1 MDITI
6 NLSELGLGRI
16 NAELDRRLSKAI
28 KRTQQVHAGQSEDW
42 IAAGYYGSCT
52 TSGGLAELA
61 LYYHLTGDA
70 DASFEWWVKSEKE
83 DPFATADLPGF
94 IEVKQATGKKQ
105 YDAYFPNC
113 KATKLRQIKAAN
125 QIWFAQADG
134 ISTAE
139 DKSKYIG
146 KDTKRKYYAKTTT
159 VQADATITFRD
170 VLIVNDIEDL
180 LKTDL
185 FMNCGLDKY
194 KVKTGKTV
202 SYKFKSDDWDF
213 TTKPTEAEADARELL
228 AAALAA

>member
-1 MDITI
+1 MNITV
-6 NLSELGLGRI
+6 NLSELGVGRI

-61 LYYHLTGDA
+61 LMYHLTGDA
-70 DASFEWWVKSEKE
+70 EASFTWWKESEKE
-83 DPFATADLPGF
+83 DPFASTDLPGF

-105 YDAYFPNC
+105 YDKYFPNV
-113 KATKLRQIKAAN
+113 KSTKLRQIKASN
-125 QIWFAQADG
+125 QIWFAQVDG
-134 ISTAE
+134 IVTQE

-146 KDTKRKYYAKTTT
+146 EDTKRKYYAKTTT
-159 VQADATITFRD
+159 ANENATVTFRD
-170 VLIVNDIEDL
+170 VLVTNDIEDL

-202 SYKFKSDDWDF
+202 SYKFRTDDWDF
-213 TTKPTEAEADARELL
+213 TTRPSEAVAGARELL
-228 AAALAA
+228 AAGLN